1 MSFGGVPVF
10 DGKPLDKTELILG
23 NSDIIQ
29 GICPVIDRNSDAFT
43 ADIRNVLEAHLT
55 LQEVKQSE
63 DFGVIAKSR
72 ICRVY
77 NDIFTELDKVFGGEV
92 IDDE

>member
-1 MSFGGVPVF
+1 M
-10 DGKPLDKTELILG
+10 G

-77 NDIFTELDKVFGGEV
+77 NDIFTELDKVFGKEV